1 MNIICPSDVRL
12 SKAAILGNFP
22 LPLSYLTDVMKNDSL
37 SQETKKKNSTPEG
50 TKNRGSKEM
59 KGERNEIS
67 REWCNLCEVLSL
79 ITGH

>member
-1 MNIICPSDVRL
+1 MNIICPIGVRL

-37 SQETKKKNSTPEG
+37 SQETTKKISTPEG

-59 KGERNEIS
+59 KEARNEM
-67 REWCNLCEVLSL
+67 EK
-79 ITGH
+79 

>member
-37 SQETKKKNSTPEG
+37 SQETKKKIQLR
-50 TKNRGSKEM
+50 RGRKIGGQ
-59 KGERNEIS
+59 KK
-67 REWCNLCEVLSL
+67 
-79 ITGH
+79 

>member
-37 SQETKKKNSTPEG
+37 SQETTKKISTPEG

-59 KGERNEIS
+59 KEARNEM
-67 REWCNLCEVLSL
+67 EK
-79 ITGH
+79 

>member
-1 MNIICPSDVRL
+1 MNIICPSGVRL

-37 SQETKKKNSTPEG
+37 SQETKKKKNSTPEG

-59 KGERNEIS
+59 KEARNEM
-67 REWCNLCEVLSL
+67 EK
-79 ITGH
+79 

>member
-12 SKAAILGNFP
+12 SKEAILGNFP

-59 KGERNEIS
+59 KEERNEIS
-67 REWCNLCEVLSL
+67 REWCN
-79 ITGH
+79 

>member
-37 SQETKKKNSTPEG
+37 SQETKKKKNSTPEG
-50 TKNRGSKEM
+50 TKNRGSKDM
-59 KGERNEIS
+59 KEERNEM
-67 REWCNLCEVLSL
+67 EK
-79 ITGH
+79 

>member
-37 SQETKKKNSTPEG
+37 SQETKKKNS
-50 TKNRGSKEM
+50 M
-59 KGERNEIS
+59 KWRNEIS
-67 REWCNLCEVLSL
+67 REWCN
-79 ITGH
+79 

>member
-1 MNIICPSDVRL
+1 MNIICPSGVRL

-37 SQETKKKNSTPEG
+37 SQETKKKKNSTPEG

-59 KGERNEIS
+59 KEERNEM
-67 REWCNLCEVLSL
+67 EK
-79 ITGH
+79 

>member
-1 MNIICPSDVRL
+1 M
-12 SKAAILGNFP
+12 LGNFP

-59 KGERNEIS
+59 KEERNEIS
-67 REWCNLCEVLSL
+67 REWCN
-79 ITGH
+79 